1 MKICRFLSNFICF
14 GVVIAVKYGT
24 DWRGRL
30 VLKHLAW
37 SIRSKQVLGSL
48 YMRMHDTKYTQKYT
62 RYIRWQ
68 MYIHKVYYLYMYPLL
83 RNSDT
88 IEPRFHF
95 ILYIYIYIKNFDLC
109 IIGFLLVHLSRNI
122 PLLRKGTGKTRLYL
136 STSQQRIGY
145 ITCFKN

>member
-24 DWRGRL
+24 DWRGRS

-48 YMRMHDTKYTQKYT
+48 YMRMHATKYTQGILGD
-62 RYIRWQ
+62 RCIYIRCTI
-68 MYIHKVYYLYMYPLL
+68 YIYVSTTQKLGHHWAKVSL
-83 RNSDT
+83 
-88 IEPRFHF
+88 HF
-95 ILYIYIYIKNFDLC
+95 IRDVYIYVPDFIYIKNLDPC

-136 STSQQRIGY
+136 STSQ
-145 ITCFKN
+145 